1 MKALVVNALGG
12 GFDLDDIDIVASIG
26 REVLIDVHASGL
38 CHTDLLFAANNIAP
52 FPAVFGHE
60 VSGVVA
66 QVGPDVTQFRAGDH
80 VVGSLVQSCGSCV
93 RCQAGRSFQCQHPEA
108 TLRRPGEA
116 PRLSRHGAALFPGM
130 GLGGFAERALIH
142 ENQLALVPKD
152 MPFAQAALLGCGVVT
167 GAGAVLNTADVHA
180 GDTVVIFGAGGV
192 GLNAVSGARI
202 AGASRIVAID
212 LQPKRLEAAK
222 QFGATD
228 VIDST
233 KADPVEAVRALLPR
247 GADHV
252 FDFVGLKVVA
262 EQGLAMLGVGGGLYL
277 VGVAKPEVSLDVKI
291 FDAIGGQKRVQ
302 GVNYGS
308 TNFKTDIPMYAELYL
323 QGPAESGRSCLEK
336 NCIARRERRVRGAQ
350 ERLAEPRRLDFVLN
364 GNSWRGKW
372 RCLPRATTRSRHSRR
387 TTSTGHSS
395 NCTAAKSSTLSSR
408 PMAR

>member
-1 MKALVVNALGG
+1 VKALVVNALGG
-12 GFDLDDIDIVASIG
+12 GFNLDDIDIAAPIG
-26 REVLIDVHASGL
+26 REALIDVRASGL

-80 VVGSLVQSCGSCV
+80 VVGSLVQSCGSCA
-93 RCQAGRSFQCQHPEA
+93 RCQSGRSFQCQHPEA

-116 PRLSRHGAALFPGM
+116 QRLSRHGAALFQGM

-142 ENQLALVPKD
+142 ESQLALVPKD

-180 GDTVVIFGAGGV
+180 GDSVVIFGAGGV

-262 EQGLAMLGVGGGLYL
+262 EQGLAMLGAGGGLYL

-323 QGPAESGRSCLEK
+323 QGRLNLDDLVSKRIALRDVNDGYAALKSGSL
-336 NCIARRERRVRGAQ
+336 NRV
-350 ERLAEPRRLDFVLN
+350 VV
-364 GNSWRGKW
+364 
-372 RCLPRATTRSRHSRR
+372 
-387 TTSTGHSS
+387 TSF
-395 NCTAAKSSTLSSR
+395 
-408 PMAR
+408 